1 MIGSSII
8 TKKCDIC
15 AWEEMSDN
23 NVPCGCPVPG
33 CTGVMMARP
42 NLTAPMPS
50 LTVMMKCDR
59 CLFRMPSSDAAPFI
73 CPLKNCGGKMK
84 PESTLSASSKT
95 CEQCSARVPFLREG
109 LCEYCFGKS
118 QPNSPPVNS
127 ANATQ
132 EGGSHYKEMGVQPW
146 DVIDTWP
153 LDQRIGAYRAGAL
166 KYIMRMGSKDQHAQ
180 EIKKARHYCEKLV
193 EVLTE
198 ALGDARK
205 ED

>member
-1 MIGSSII
+1 
-8 TKKCDIC
+8 
-15 AWEEMSDN
+15 MSDSP
-23 NVPCGCPVPG
+23 VKGQSTCPICNGTWDWNHECVVHG
-33 CTGVMMARP
+33 SV
-42 NLTAPMPS
+42 
-50 LTVMMKCDR
+50 V
-59 CLFRMPSSDAAPFI
+59 SDAI
-73 CPLKNCGGKMK
+73 RYGVL
-84 PESTLSASSKT
+84 PERILSAS
-95 CEQCSARVPFLREG
+95 G
-109 LCEYCFGKS
+109 G
-118 QPNSPPVNS
+118 

-132 EGGSHYKEMGVQPW
+132 EGGSHYKEMSVQPW
-146 DVIDTWP
+146 DVIDTWS